1 MNKEIQT
8 KHSKIL
14 NMVQLKVN
22 KILLFAIASLL
33 IWSCKPKESQWKGQA
48 PIKKVSTL
56 TRPIQYQLKKTFDV
70 GNGIYCSNEFDG
82 ARLNGIALT
91 GENEVTVLITP
102 ENTPINSSPWY
113 AFKIWSETQQNI
125 QLKITY
131 NEGVFHRYYP
141 KLSTDGLSWNKVD
154 SINYTADTASIAK
167 GEYPTFCTMNL
178 SINPDTL
185 WVAAQELITS
195 KHINSWAEKLA
206 EKPFVTMSEI
216 GKSFESRPINS
227 LQIGNTE
234 SKKMIMVL
242 ARQHPPEVTGWLA
255 MKWFVETLCTENVLA
270 EKFRN
275 EYNIFV
281 IPLVNPDGVDNGHW
295 RHGSGGIDLNR
306 DWEDFNQPETKVVR
320 NFMRSK
326 VSESGKFYF
335 GVDFHSTFKD
345 IYYTINPE
353 LKGNM
358 PGLVPNVIN
367 AVGQEIGGYEPNIRP
382 GTNSGPRISST
393 SFLFYEFAAEAV
405 TYEIGDGTPRELI
418 KQKGETTANK
428 LMELMTE

>member
-1 MNKEIQT
+1 
-8 KHSKIL
+8 
-14 NMVQLKVN
+14 
-22 KILLFAIASLL
+22 
-33 IWSCKPKESQWKGQA
+33 
-48 PIKKVSTL
+48 
-56 TRPIQYQLKKTFDV
+56 
-70 GNGIYCSNEFDG
+70 
-82 ARLNGIALT
+82 
-91 GENEVTVLITP
+91 
-102 ENTPINSSPWY
+102 
-113 AFKIWSETQQNI
+113 
-125 QLKITY
+125 
-131 NEGVFHRYYP
+131 
-141 KLSTDGLSWNKVD
+141 
-154 SINYTADTASIAK
+154 
-167 GEYPTFCTMNL
+167 
-178 SINPDTL
+178 
-185 WVAAQELITS
+185 
-195 KHINSWAEKLA
+195 
-206 EKPFVTMSEI
+206 
-216 GKSFESRPINS
+216 
-227 LQIGNTE
+227 
-234 SKKMIMVL
+234 MIMVL